1 MGHDLRPAHHLA
13 RRRPHHPLRKGQLP
27 RNGDRAIPD
36 RCLRQGFGIG
46 GHQGQ
51 QGLRRQRKEF
61 QQRFRLHRTAR
72 FAQEGPF
79 EDRIRQVVPRKHH
92 RQIAPLDLAHRGG
105 HDDPPDR
112 GDHLEPGAARQGAD
126 ATAVLRRPR
135 GLFRDRAP
143 LLQRRTA
150 EGRGTRVHQPLA
162 AGAETRGRGA
172 LQERRTGRTAEAD
185 RVVDRPGDP
194 ARMGSLHQE
203 RHRRV
208 AGGLRGRRLQERHRS
223 TGGHP
228 RRPGVRHRRRALLG
242 GDLRRLGDGQRHG
255 PFGDRPPERRD
266 HRGRHHL
273 VAQRDEHSPRLDPPP
288 DRRRGPR
295 SARQHAA
302 DGGDG
307 QCRALRLVARAG
319 AQPRTEAQ
327 FRGFVLRAGGFAPL
341 EELHRNERDGQ
352 FDHGLRPLQLRGPA
366 RGRHHATD
374 AQDRNLRQT
383 RHQLGLPLARR
394 AGPARG
400 AADAQRLAART

>member
-13 RRRPHHPLRKGQLP
+13 RRRPHHPLREGQLP
-27 RNGDRAIPD
+27 RNGDRTIPD
-36 RCLRQGFGIG
+36 RSLRQGFGVG

-61 QQRFRLHRTAR
+61 QQRFRLHRAAR
-72 FAQEGPF
+72 IPQERPF

-105 HDDPPDR
+105 HDGAPDR
-112 GDHLEPGAARQGAD
+112 GHHLEPGAARQGAD
-126 ATAVLRRPR
+126 APAFLRRPR

-150 EGRGTRVHQPLA
+150 ESRGARVHQPLA
-162 AGAETRGRGA
+162 ARAETRGRGA
-172 LQERRTGRTAEAD
+172 LQARRTGRTAEAD
-185 RVVDRPGDP
+185 RTLDRPGDP

-208 AGGLRGRRLQERHRS
+208 AGGLRGRGLQKRHRGP
-223 TGGHP
+223 GGHT

-242 GDLRRLGDGQRHG
+242 GDLRRFGDGQRHG
-255 PFGDRPPERRD
+255 TLGDRPPQRRD

-273 VAQRDEHSPRLDPPP
+273 VAQRDEHSPRLDPSS

-295 SARQHAA
+295 GPRQYAA

-307 QCRALRLVARAG
+307 QRRALRIVAR
-319 AQPRTEAQ
+319 
-327 FRGFVLRAGGFAPL
+327 
-341 EELHRNERDGQ
+341 NW
-352 FDHGLRPLQLRGPA
+352 
-366 RGRHHATD
+366 ATASD
-374 AQDRNLRQT
+374 
-383 RHQLGLPLARR
+383 
-394 AGPARG
+394 
-400 AADAQRLAART
+400 